1 MNSLQLNFETLRQG
15 PFKPV
20 FEALEAGFR
29 EFGIDYYIIGA
40 FARDLWLEDN
50 KYLPDR
56 RATLDLDLAIY
67 IAEWKQYDS
76 LKEYLHTVHGFEP
89 DKEPYRLNSPEGLTL
104 DLIPFGKVEKGHQV
118 YLNGNPPVQ
127 LSVFG
132 TKEVVGQAITV
143 SEAFSVVTLPG
154 LCIMKIVSWSQR
166 PDWRAKDLDD
176 FWYLLENY
184 SDIDSELIFSDD
196 FIGLLDSEPLDLKVS
211 YAQIL
216 GRQMLEILTL
226 EEALA
231 NHIFR
236 TLEQLLEGLPRRDI
250 LELYESDPTDK
261 KIGRWRLVLAIMDGI
276 QKLPSK

>member
-67 IAEWKQYDS
+67 IAEWKQ
-76 LKEYLHTVHGFEP
+76 
-89 DKEPYRLNSPEGLTL
+89 
-104 DLIPFGKVEKGHQV
+104 QV
-118 YLNGNPPVQ
+118 
-127 LSVFG
+127 
-132 TKEVVGQAITV
+132 
-143 SEAFSVVTLPG
+143 
-154 LCIMKIVSWSQR
+154 
-166 PDWRAKDLDD
+166 
-176 FWYLLENY
+176 
-184 SDIDSELIFSDD
+184 
-196 FIGLLDSEPLDLKVS
+196 
-211 YAQIL
+211 
-216 GRQMLEILTL
+216 
-226 EEALA
+226 
-231 NHIFR
+231 
-236 TLEQLLEGLPRRDI
+236 
-250 LELYESDPTDK
+250 DPTDK